1 MPHPL
6 LHEINTRCWLR
17 SLSGQAG
24 KSITLANVPDSEFQ
38 RWRQL
43 GFTHIWL
50 MGVWTTGP
58 RSRSVALN
66 DAGLRRRCDE
76 ILPGWREED
85 MPGSPYAIAS
95 YEVPPALGGDAG
107 LEIFRQKLNATGM
120 RLLLDFVPNHLGLD
134 HPWLVERPELFVQS
148 PAQTPGT
155 FLQNTNAGARW
166 IAHGKDPYFA
176 PWIDTA
182 QLDYRRPATRAA
194 MLEVLQ
200 SIARKC
206 DGVRCDMAMLVLNEV
221 FARTWAGFPTLPFSS
236 ETSERAT
243 SPRPA
248 PPQPA
253 EREKAVAGGNS
264 APGTAI
270 YNMDSSTPEF
280 WADAISAVKAVNRG
294 FIFLAEAYWGLE
306 ARLQSLGFDYTYNK
320 LVYDCLVERRSAD
333 LQDHLTKAPPAYLAA
348 SAYFLE
354 NHDERRI
361 AAVLPPAEH
370 RAALLL
376 VLGLPGMRMLHEG
389 QLSGRRIQVPV
400 QLGRWPDEPA
410 DAEIQAMYEQMLRTQ

>member
-17 SLSGQAG
+17 SLSAQAG
-24 KSITLANVPDSEFQ
+24 KPFTLADVPDTEFQ
-38 RWRQL
+38 RWGQL

-85 MPGSPYAIAS
+85 MPGSPYAIAG

-120 RLLLDFVPNHLGLD
+120 KLLLDFVPNHLGLD
-134 HPWLVERPELFVQS
+134 HHWLTERPELFVQS
-148 PAQTPGT
+148 PVQTPGT
-155 FLQNTNAGARW
+155 FLQNTNAGPRW
-166 IAHGKDPYFA
+166 IAHGKDPYFS

-182 QLDYRRPATRAA
+182 QLDYRRPATHAA
-194 MLEVLQ
+194 MFGLLQ
-200 SIARKC
+200 SIARRC

-221 FARTWAGFPTLPFSS
+221 FARTWAGFPVADTTPVP
-236 ETSERAT
+236 EVW
-243 SPRPA
+243 
-248 PPQPA
+248 A
-253 EREKAVAGGNS
+253 E
-264 APGTAI
+264 AI
-270 YNMDSSTPEF
+270 
-280 WADAISAVKAVNRG
+280 WAVKAANPG

-320 LVYDCLVERRSAD
+320 LVYDGLVERRNAD
-333 LQDHLTKAPPAYLAA
+333 LQNHLAQASAAYL
-348 SAYFLE
+348 
-354 NHDERRI
+354 
-361 AAVLPPAEH
+361 
-370 RAALLL
+370 
-376 VLGLPGMRMLHEG
+376 
-389 QLSGRRIQVPV
+389 
-400 QLGRWPDEPA
+400 
-410 DAEIQAMYEQMLRTQ
+410 